1 MKGLLFCKKTLLEA
15 LEVLRKPG
23 AGDSSPGLQE
33 DDFDRS
39 VGSVGTQLSLNLNER
54 FSEMRETDRM
64 KEVKQKQTELK
75 GGRETYFKARR
86 QSRGTRHA
94 QGHCSC
100 PRILAVT
107 PVLCQLPIHQ

>member
-1 MKGLLFCKKTLLEA
+1 MGCLIEHCESPHLKTCFSWGETAPQNERLLFCEKTLLEA

-54 FSEMRETDRM
+54 
-64 KEVKQKQTELK
+64 
-75 GGRETYFKARR
+75 
-86 QSRGTRHA
+86 
-94 QGHCSC
+94 
-100 PRILAVT
+100 
-107 PVLCQLPIHQ
+107 